1 MTPSKDHNNFPV
13 MDPKDMK
20 ICDVPNKELKIA
32 VSESLMSYNKT
43 QKDNSTKSGQQ
54 YSKKRK
60 RSLIKRNNKNTTK
73 ILELKKMLNEKKNAV
88 ESINSRVD

>member
-20 ICDVPNKELKIA
+20 ICDTYPIKSSKQLCLGG
-32 VSESLMSYNKT
+32 SLSYRET

-54 YSKKRK
+54 MYKKRK
-60 RSLIKRNNKNTTK
+60 RSLTKRNLKEEPNKNS
-73 ILELKKMLNEKKNAV
+73 EAEQYS
-88 ESINSRVD
+88 E